1 MKNKPFGYLLG
12 AIAACTYGMN
22 PLFSLPLYSDGLK
35 PDMVLL
41 LRYGFALPIVALVV
55 RLRGRSFKVE
65 KDQWPFV
72 IALGLLMALSSKALF
87 HSYNYMDA
95 GIASTLLFVYP
106 LMVALIMAFF
116 FHEKLTLPTGFSI
129 ALALIGIVMLYQGG
143 NGATLSLAG
152 TLMVM
157 ASSLTYA
164 IYIVTVN
171 RSRIRLKPTIELTF
185 WVLVVGAIFFAITC
199 GTSNSYQLPSKWYLW
214 INALCLGI
222 FPTVISFLCT
232 TRAINIIGSTPTAI
246 LGALEPVT
254 ALFFGYFVFGEI
266 ITPRDSIGIVLIV
279 IAVTLVVASSKL
291 GKWLSRSKKLFPHK
305 RV

>member
-1 MKNKPFGYLLG
+1 MRTEHLTEKTEQRSTRLGYMKNKPFGYLLG

-143 NGATLSLAG
+143 QWGHIKPGWHTHGHGKFADLCHLYRDCQSESH
-152 TLMVM
+152 
-157 ASSLTYA
+157 SSQT
-164 IYIVTVN
+164 
-171 RSRIRLKPTIELTF
+171 
-185 WVLVVGAIFFAITC
+185 
-199 GTSNSYQLPSKWYLW
+199 
-214 INALCLGI
+214 
-222 FPTVISFLCT
+222 
-232 TRAINIIGSTPTAI
+232 
-246 LGALEPVT
+246 
-254 ALFFGYFVFGEI
+254 
-266 ITPRDSIGIVLIV
+266 
-279 IAVTLVVASSKL
+279 
-291 GKWLSRSKKLFPHK
+291 HH
-305 RV
+305 